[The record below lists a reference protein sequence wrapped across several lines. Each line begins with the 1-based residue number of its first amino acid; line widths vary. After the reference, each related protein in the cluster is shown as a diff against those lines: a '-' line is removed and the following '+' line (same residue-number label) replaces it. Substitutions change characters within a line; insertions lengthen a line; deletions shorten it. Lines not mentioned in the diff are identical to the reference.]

1 MGGTPQPGSV
11 EYGQVNQ
18 RFKTQKCRHF
28 ENKGFCQWNENCQ
41 YAHGD
46 GELRDINDPIPEHMR
61 MQVSGTQRTKQAAM
75 AFAEARVQALREH
88 MDHIDAGNR
97 IELAGGPLRVATAGT
112 LGALDTWT
120 RWGEGTDF

>member
-1 MGGTPQPGSV
+1 MMGGTPQPGSV

-46 GELRDINDPIPEHMR
+46 GELRDINDPLPEHMR
-61 MQVSGTQRTKQAAM
+61 MQASRRVVTSQRGGMGGGQPGQQA
-75 AFAEARVQALREH
+75 Q
-88 MDHIDAGNR
+88 
-97 IELAGGPLRVATAGT
+97 GGRP
-112 LGALDTWT
+112 
-120 RWGEGTDF
+120 